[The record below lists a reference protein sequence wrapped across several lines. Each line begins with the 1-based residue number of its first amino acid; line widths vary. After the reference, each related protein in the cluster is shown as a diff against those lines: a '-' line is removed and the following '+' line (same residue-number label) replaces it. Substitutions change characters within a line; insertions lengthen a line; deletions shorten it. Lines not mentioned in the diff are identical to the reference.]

1 MFIRVAVAY
10 PAQLGE
16 RVLNETM
23 SPTTVGPAD
32 KQLHRVIHVLN
43 IVLILKQCLDHVFI
57 ETHEL
62 EVQAHHFET

>member
-1 MFIRVAVAY
+1 MFIRVAVAD

-16 RVLNETM
+16 RILNEPM
-23 SPTTVGPAD
+23 CPTVGPAD
-32 KQLHRVIHVLN
+32 KQLYRVIHVLN
-43 IVLILKQCLDHVFI
+43 IVLMFKQCLNHVLV